1 MNPVFWIIFGAI
13 AGWIAGRLY
22 GDDRPEG
29 CVTNIVLGI
38 GGALL
43 GGAIYTLITGRD
55 FTTGFNLPEPD
66 RRNSRRAAA
75 DFRAAAP
82 RPEPVQKPVR
92 VVLLCYTPI
101 RFPAALC
108 RIRWRI
114 LCPSIGQSLNPATRG
129 RLVGNRPD
137 A

>member
-55 FTTGFNLPEPD
+55 FTTGFNFPSLD
-66 RRNSRRAAA
+66 RRDFRRSAV
-75 DFRAAAP
+75 DFRAA
-82 RPEPVQKPVR
+82 
-92 VVLLCYTPI
+92 LL
-101 RFPAALC
+101 
-108 RIRWRI
+108 
-114 LCPSIGQSLNPATRG
+114 G
-129 RLVGNRPD
+129 RSR
-137 A
+137 